1 VSAHAKPPRETGRE
15 YDDIPGTFVFDGRR
29 SRQGYALNK
38 FCMSLNTPANRELLR
53 ADEAAYLDRFA
64 LTPEQREAVVKRDW
78 LKMLELGGNI
88 YYTYKLAAF
97 DGMTFQQLASQQ
109 TGVTEEAYVQ
119 MMLGGGRPIEGNRSR
134 STSQPSAA
142 RNQQGAARG

>member
-1 VSAHAKPPRETGRE
+1 MNTARDDARE

-29 SRQGYALNK
+29 SRLGYALNK

-53 ADEAAYLDRFA
+53 ADPEAYLDRFA
-64 LTPEQREAVVKRDW
+64 LTPEQREAVTKRDW
-78 LKMLELGGNI
+78 LRMLELGGNI

-109 TGVTEEAYVQ
+109 TGVTEEDYVQ
-119 MMLGGGRPIEGNRSR
+119 MMLSGGRSIEGNRSR
-134 STSQPSAA
+134 SA
-142 RNQQGAARG
+142 RSSGGGAARG